1 MVLEDRSY
9 LLTVPVDVVHMQQII
24 VHMYMGDM
32 THGEVAILPAF
43 IMLLKFN
50 LAILFIQEHTGS
62 LL

>member
-1 MVLEDRSY
+1 M
-9 LLTVPVDVVHMQQII
+9 HMQQII